1 MTIKEVAQLAGVSSA
16 AVSRYF
22 NGGPLS
28 KDKKERIA
36 RAIEK
41 TGFRPNLMAKTMRT
55 GKVRQV
61 GIILP
66 RIFSESVNQ
75 VMDGI
80 AGELLEKDYLTL
92 LGYLDTRTDR
102 EMQYLEL
109 MQSNRVAGIILMGTT
124 LSDIK
129 KLSLENCS
137 LPLVITGQKFDG
149 LHCVYFD
156 DRNGVREMVERM
168 IRKGRKRFVYIGVL
182 EEDPAAGLRRREGI
196 QDALGKAGLD
206 AENVPRRIADFTSE
220 SGYEAMLSLLEE
232 CPDLDAVMCATD
244 VIAHGAMKA
253 LKEKGRRMPADVS
266 IAGVGDNWAD
276 IMSDPTLSTVKL
288 EQRKCGQEAARMLL
302 RLIGEDDAGSGTDG
316 APGSGPD
323 QHIMLGYTI
332 IERGSI

>member
-1 MTIKEVAQLAGVSSA
+1 MTIKEVARLAGVSSA

-80 AGELLEKDYLTL
+80 AGELLERDYLTL

-124 LSDIK
+124 MS
-129 KLSLENCS
+129 
-137 LPLVITGQKFDG
+137 PLLRDAITGSGKPD
-149 LHCVYFD
+149 
-156 DRNGVREMVERM
+156 
-168 IRKGRKRFVYIGVL
+168 YIASTNMAGTVSL
-182 EEDPAAGLRRREGI
+182 KTAGLT
-196 QDALGKAGLD
+196 L
-206 AENVPRRIADFTSE
+206 
-220 SGYEAMLSLLEE
+220 
-232 CPDLDAVMCATD
+232 
-244 VIAHGAMKA
+244 
-253 LKEKGRRMPADVS
+253 
-266 IAGVGDNWAD
+266 NW
-276 IMSDPTLSTVKL
+276 M
-288 EQRKCGQEAARMLL
+288 
-302 RLIGEDDAGSGTDG
+302 
-316 APGSGPD
+316 
-323 QHIMLGYTI
+323 I
-332 IERGSI
+332 ITR